1 YNDDLFANTSDDMF
15 GDYWEF
21 DSSES
26 SSSKPQDHFVLTK
39 HILLYIMMTIG
50 VPANFLILYV
60 SFKNRKKLP
69 SSSWLVINLA
79 LSDFLLLLSVPL
91 EVSRS
96 TYDGGVQQL
105 SNIFLCKYYLTVKQL
120 FFILSILIIATIA
133 FDRYRMISSMSKS
146 SAHKYTAYAVGV
158 WTTSLLLCSP
168 ILYFTTVQA
177 DYNQDSGEVDYT
189 QCKVS
194 WIFQSEAECKE
205 IYNKSD
211 LELGDCPEMK
221 SIGSC
226 GEPLLEMER
235 MYTIFIYAVTIIFPI
250 VGTIILYTG
259 LLHKVSFIR
268 QSITSIGRSSKGNS
282 KSQGRGGKGDQTLR
296 RSIKL
301 FTSVLV
307 ISWLPVVI
315 WKIIRL
321 CGFELDDKF
330 CYGYS
335 KFAETSLW
343 IGPALNPIL
352 YSFLGR
358 RFRKDLLATF
368 PCIKQEQN
376 PIISEYTQQS
386 RATVNTTNEL
396 SLQMINDEEKQL
408 LPSSENKT
416 LPFSEKD

>member
-1 YNDDLFANTSDDMF
+1 MWRAVVGDGKNVHNFYLCSDYNFSNCWNNYFIYRTFAQ
-15 GDYWEF
+15 G
-21 DSSES
+21 
-26 SSSKPQDHFVLTK
+26 
-39 HILLYIMMTIG
+39 
-50 VPANFLILYV
+50 
-60 SFKNRKKLP
+60 
-69 SSSWLVINLA
+69 
-79 LSDFLLLLSVPL
+79 
-91 EVSRS
+91 
-96 TYDGGVQQL
+96 
-105 SNIFLCKYYLTVKQL
+105 
-120 FFILSILIIATIA
+120 
-133 FDRYRMISSMSKS
+133 KS
-146 SAHKYTAYAVGV
+146 SLKSRKRISH
-158 WTTSLLLCSP
+158 
-168 ILYFTTVQA
+168 
-177 DYNQDSGEVDYT
+177 
-189 QCKVS
+189 
-194 WIFQSEAECKE
+194 FQ
-205 IYNKSD
+205 
-211 LELGDCPEMK
+211 
-221 SIGSC
+221 
-226 GEPLLEMER
+226 
-235 MYTIFIYAVTIIFPI
+235 
-250 VGTIILYTG
+250 
-259 LLHKVSFIR
+259 VSFIR

-408 LPSSENKT
+408 LPVS
-416 LPFSEKD
+416 